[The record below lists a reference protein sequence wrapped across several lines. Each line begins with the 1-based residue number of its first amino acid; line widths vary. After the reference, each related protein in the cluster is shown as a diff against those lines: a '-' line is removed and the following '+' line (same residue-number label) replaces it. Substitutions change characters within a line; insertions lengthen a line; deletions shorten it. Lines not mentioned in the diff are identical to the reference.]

1 METKIVKIDDKN
13 IDIRALE
20 CLGKIIRSGGLVA
33 FPTETVYGLGAD
45 ALNED
50 AVKKIFEAK
59 NRPADNPLIVHF
71 CEISDISEVAHL
83 TDAATKVL
91 EKFSPGPLTVILKK
105 KPTVG
110 QNVTAGLDTVAV
122 RIPESKTARAFIKA
136 AGRPIAA
143 PSANLSG
150 KPSPTRF
157 VDVFE
162 DMSGRVDAIIDGADC
177 SVGVESTVLDMT
189 GEKPVILR
197 PGGVTLKE
205 IQEIL
210 PDAEVDRHV
219 LEAVSKDE
227 TPKSPGMKYKH
238 YAPDA
243 EVYVIE
249 GDTKNTNEKIR
260 ELLAENRDKKVGV
273 FSLGE
278 SFPAD
283 CVIYAGCDNKEYA
296 KNLFAALREFDRRGM
311 DIVFAQFKND
321 DDYGL
326 AVRNRLYKSAANRVF
341 RV

>member
-1 METKIVKIDDKN
+1 METKIIKIDDEN
-13 IDIRALE
+13 IDYKGLE
-20 CLGKIIRSGGLVA
+20 VLGEIIRDGGLVA

-50 AVKKIFEAK
+50 AVKKIFKAK

-71 CEISDISEVAHL
+71 CEISEISEVAHL
-83 TDAATKVL
+83 TDEAKKVL
-91 EKFSPGPLTVILKK
+91 EKFSPGPLTIILKK
-105 KPTVG
+105 KQTVG

-122 RIPESKTARAFIKA
+122 RMPESKTARAFIKA

-157 VDVFE
+157 KDVFE
-162 DMSGRVDAIIDGADC
+162 DMSGRIDAIIDGADC

-189 GEKPVILR
+189 GEVPVILR

-205 IQEIL
+205 IQKIL
-210 PDAEVDRHV
+210 PEALVDKHV
-219 LEAVSKDE
+219 LEMVSKDE

-243 EVYVIE
+243 EVYVVE
-249 GDTKNTNEKIR
+249 GDTKNTDEKIR
-260 ELLAENRDKKVGV
+260 ELIEENKDKKVGV

-278 SFPAD
+278 SFSAD
-283 CVIYAGCDNKEYA
+283 CVLYAGGDNKEYA
-296 KNLFAALREFDRRGM
+296 KNLFAALREFDRQGI
-311 DIVFAQFKND
+311 DIVFAQFTSD

-326 AVRNRLYKSAANRVF
+326 AVKNRLYKSAANRVF
-341 RV
+341 KV